1 MNFFKAK
8 FTKEGV
14 QFGLLFAS
22 SNAINLLF
30 LVRHYNEMNGPKNH
44 NDKNQLPSPM
54 RRLL

>member
-44 NDKNQLPSPM
+44 HDKNQLPSPM